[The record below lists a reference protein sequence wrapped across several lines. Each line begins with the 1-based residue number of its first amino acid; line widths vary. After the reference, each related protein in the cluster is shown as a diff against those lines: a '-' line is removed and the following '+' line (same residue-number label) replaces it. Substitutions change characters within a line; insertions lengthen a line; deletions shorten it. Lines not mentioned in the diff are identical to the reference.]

1 MASYTAI
8 QDRSSVSRKLAKT
21 FMRVDITTED
31 TLIDL
36 MLAAAKQ
43 RGDTYVNNPFLE
55 ADGVTEKNIPAD
67 VDMWVLQT
75 TSKFY
80 NSRTLGVK
88 KEEILELGSVQYEPN
103 ADVDINFDLLKPYR
117 LEVGFGGFFLS

>member
-1 MASYTAI
+1 MASYTAVTS
-8 QDRSSVSRKLAKT
+8 RSTVTLSLVKT
-21 FMRVDITTED
+21 YMRVDIADED
-31 TLIDL
+31 TIITM

-43 RGDTYVNNPFLE
+43 RADTYLNNPFTTS
-55 ADGVTEKNIPAD
+55 AGVAYAVPAD
-67 VDMWVLQT
+67 VELWVMQT

-103 ADVDINFDLLKPYR
+103 ADIDINFDLLKPYR